1 MCPYPEGNTDHERE
15 LIGSL
20 EIHSLYYSVVIYLGI
35 EREKLTIGS
44 RNLFFSTFIVLPSI
58 HMLRFAH
65 F

>member
-20 EIHSLYYSVVIYLGI
+20 EIHSLYYSVVMYLGI
-35 EREKLTIGS
+35 EREKIIIGS
-44 RNLFFSTFIVLPSI
+44 RNLLFSTFIGLPI
-58 HMLRFAH
+58 LHFAH